1 MRKALMSITLLV
13 LGLSVVMSLL
23 IGWAVPA

>member
-1 MRKALMSITLLV
+1 MKKALMSITLLV
-13 LGLSVVMSLL
+13 LGLSVVASLL

>member
-1 MRKALMSITLLV
+1 MKRALMSITLLV

-23 IGWAVPA
+23 IGWALPA